1 MRVQIKPDSGM
12 GMYFVHVGG
21 QQVGRVYKRVES
33 YSGIMGGKGR
43 RLGSYT
49 YWDYYAEA
57 DLLAK
62 LGSETARKRAVAS
75 LLIKLG
81 YFEEALPLDMT
92 HALNVIGRSRCGKWY
107 RAADG
112 DRYVCTLAPHND
124 DVEHDGVRVSSG

>member
-21 QQVGRVYKRVES
+21 QQVG
-33 YSGIMGGKGR
+33 
-43 RLGSYT
+43 
-49 YWDYYAEA
+49 
-57 DLLAK
+57 
-62 LGSETARKRAVAS
+62 
-75 LLIKLG
+75 
-81 YFEEALPLDMT
+81 
-92 HALNVIGRSRCGKWY
+92 RCGKWY